1 MRKFVVACV
10 MLLLMVACNGG
21 AGQKGEAT
29 ESVEVVDSAA
39 LEVDSICEAPDA
51 EEIIPATADESF
63 ADFFYNFASDAEFQL
78 KRILF
83 PLSYYKETKVF
94 RIQKD
99 GWKYDPLFS
108 KEGIYTLL
116 FDKEE
121 DMELEKDTSLHSVR
135 VEWLYLKTKKMK
147 RYYFERKQE
156 AWFLEA
162 MNLSDLPSSD
172 EKDKEDFFDFF
183 YRFANDSTFQ
193 RERLARP
200 LYFVTADPEDE
211 FQILETVL
219 EEGQWFAFQP
229 PMPKVR
235 IANINYGQNENLDS
249 STKVME
255 FKGFGNGFSNTLYF
269 ERRKGIWKLVRFE
282 DLSD

>member
-10 MLLLMVACNGG
+10 MLLLMVACNSGT
-21 AGQKGEAT
+21 GQKGEMA
-29 ESVEVVDSAA
+29 EAVEVTDSAA
-39 LEVDSICEAPDA
+39 LGVDTVCEAPDA

-63 ADFFYNFASDAEFQL
+63 ADFFYNFASDAEFQV

-99 GWKYDPLFS
+99 AWKYDPLFS
-108 KEGIYTLL
+108 KEGIYTVLT
-116 FDKEE
+116 DKEE

-135 VEWLYLKTKKMK
+135 VEWLYLKEKKMK
-147 RYYFERKQE
+147 RYYFERKQD

-162 MNLSDLPSSD
+162 MNLSVLPTSE
-172 EKDKEDFFDFF
+172 EKDEEDFFDFF

-193 RERLARP
+193 KERLARP

-235 IANINYGQNENLDS
+235 IANVNYGQNENLDS

>member
-10 MLLLMVACNGG
+10 MLLLMVACNSGT
-21 AGQKGEAT
+21 GQKGETA
-29 ESVEVVDSAA
+29 EAIEVVDSTA
-39 LEVDSICEAPDA
+39 LEVDTVFEAPDA
-51 EEIIPATADESF
+51 EEVIPPTADESF
-63 ADFFYNFASDAEFQL
+63 ADFFYNFASDAEFQV

-99 GWKYDPLFS
+99 DWQYDPLFS
-108 KEGIYTLL
+108 KEGIYTVL

-135 VEWLYLKTKKMK
+135 VEWLYLKEKKMK
-147 RYYFERKQE
+147 RYYFERKQD

-162 MNLSDLPSSD
+162 MNLSGLPRS
-172 EKDKEDFFDFF
+172 EEQNKEDFFDFF
-183 YRFANDSTFQ
+183 YRFANDSIFQ
-193 RERLARP
+193 KERLARP

-235 IANINYGQNENLDS
+235 IANVNYGQNENLDS

>member
-10 MLLLMVACNGG
+10 MLLLMVACNSGT
-21 AGQKGEAT
+21 GQKGEMA
-29 ESVEVVDSAA
+29 EAVEVTDSAA
-39 LEVDSICEAPDA
+39 LGVDTVCEAPDA

-63 ADFFYNFASDAEFQL
+63 ADFFYNFASDAEFQV

-99 GWKYDPLFS
+99 AWKYDPLFS
-108 KEGIYTLL
+108 KEGIYTVL

-135 VEWLYLKTKKMK
+135 VEWLYLKEKKMK
-147 RYYFERKQE
+147 RYYFERKQD

-162 MNLSDLPSSD
+162 MNLSVLPTSEDKD
-172 EKDKEDFFDFF
+172 EEDFFDFF
-183 YRFANDSTFQ
+183 YRFVNDSTFQ
-193 RERLARP
+193 KERLARP

-235 IANINYGQNENLDS
+235 IANVNYGQNENLDS